1 MFIREIIFSF
11 VRNYSFPAMSSS
23 GFGIRAMLAS
33 QKEAGGVPSSFFP
46 RNLRMTGDLVVF

>member
-1 MFIREIIFSF
+1 MFIREIVFSF

-33 QKEAGGVPSSFFP
+33 QKKAGGVPSSFFP